1 MQKTQPPESSSSD
14 WTLGSGSSL
23 TPFHEAIDH
32 VLRVTALLIR
42 DLVGAHQ
49 SAAALIVGGDW
60 KGMRKRFSLSS
71 KYSQWFEYQT
81 PAAGF
86 GIHAMP
92 VKQNQPIRL
101 AQAELEAHP
110 EWKGFGGEAG
120 KHPPMR
126 GWLAAPIIGWDGR
139 NYGLLQASDKYNDE
153 EFTAEDEERL
163 MRLAQLTAAALDGIS
178 AFYNHH
184 DIGHPPQVR

>member
-1 MQKTQPPESSSSD
+1 
-14 WTLGSGSSL
+14 
-23 TPFHEAIDH
+23 
-32 VLRVTALLIR
+32 
-42 DLVGAHQ
+42 
-49 SAAALIVGGDW
+49 
-60 KGMRKRFSLSS
+60 MRKRFSLSS
-71 KYSQWFEYQT
+71 KYSQWFEYHT
-81 PAAGF
+81 PASGI

-92 VKQNQPIRL
+92 VKENQPIRL
-101 AQAELEAHP
+101 TQAELEAHP
-110 EWKGFGGEAG
+110 KWKGFGGEAG

-126 GWLAAPIIGWDGR
+126 GWLAAPIVGWDGR

-178 AFYNHH
+178 AFYNNH